1 MQVARV
7 PTTLLTKRVAQK
19 FSPGLPQNQTCG
31 CWQTP
36 ANQTMSFDV
45 MLNASWVVLGLAF
58 GSDRSMW
65 LKEIEIL
72 ASDDNRTFVPWG
84 GYVMSNFTSASLA
97 LFTYPIRARLF
108 RVVVRKY
115 ANHLITSTSGYQISP
130 VQALVSSDQPFGC
143 SCPTLSNGECCP
155 FLNMTIRN
163 DKCVWCMDPA
173 DIQTKVI
180 DGCAKCK
187 VGTFE
192 FRGKC
197 YQNRSLT
204 QQPSNSLSV
213 GHAWSDGID
222 WRVQVNYT
230 TDKETMILLFL
241 TNKSTRNY
249 PCIRKDN
256 LTISSYLSTTCC
268 LNEYFSENQN
278 NTTIPPYSPIL
289 WNFTPPTDASDYSQ
303 KVTPNSNQN
312 CQINSTLNP
321 PAISIEQFVQFD
333 RGRQQVTLSFT
344 EREIRSWATC
354 ENDACQGSI
363 GALFMTFPTPLS
375 TELFLPHLL
384 LQPLLFKMAIPS
396 LVCTTARTL
405 PTLARA
411 ELHYYMITDTY
422 TVRILGVDFKST
434 NGVKFQW
441 AVSNTINDWTT
452 AAAADPQEIII
463 AGPPADTASLRITD
477 GITTL
482 RIDPPLTPVVHNS
495 VKQSTLMGILVD
507 VAYGFGFSKKPSSG
521 DTDQIVIITAKSTQP
536 ARLKRLASTN
546 LAGDTTV
553 YTSAKGFI
561 SDPKRVMDLGVSC
574 YQDKSLMTKWL
585 TQSMQL
591 LDTQGLPCAA
601 FIQRSCHMIMT
612 GEVAKGFWLIP
623 WRGALSFDR
632 TALVGVEV
640 VAEFA

>member
-7 PTTLLTKRVAQK
+7 PTTLLTKRVVQK

-31 CWQTP
+31 CWQTH

-45 MLNASWVVLGLAF
+45 MLNASYVVLGLAF

-65 LKEIEIL
+65 LKEIEIH

-84 GYVMSNFTSASLA
+84 GHVMSNFTSASLA

-115 ANHLITSTSGYQISP
+115 ANHFINSTSGYQILP
-130 VQALVSSDQPFGC
+130 VQALVSNDQPFGC
-143 SCPTLSNGECCP
+143 SCPMLSNGECCP

-163 DKCVWCMDPA
+163 DTCVWCMDPA

-197 YQNRSLT
+197 HLNRSLT
-204 QQPSNSLSV
+204 HQPSNSLSV

-222 WRVQVNYT
+222 WRVQFNYT
-230 TDKETMILLFL
+230 TDKETMVLLFL
-241 TNKSTRNY
+241 TNKSTRYY
-249 PCIRKDN
+249 PCIRRDN
-256 LTISSYLSTTCC
+256 LTVSSYLSTTCC
-268 LNEYFSENQN
+268 LREYFPDDQSG
-278 NTTIPPYSPIL
+278 YSPIL
-289 WNFTPPTDASDYSQ
+289 WNFTPPTSFDATGYSQ
-303 KVTPNSNQN
+303 HIDPNSNQD

-321 PAISIEQFVQFD
+321 PAISVKQFVQFD
-333 RGRQQVTLSFT
+333 RGKQQLTLSFT

-354 ENDACQGSI
+354 ENDACQGSL
-363 GALFMTFPTPLS
+363 GALFMTFPSPQS
-375 TELFLPHLL
+375 TAFFMPHLL
-384 LQPLLFKMAIPS
+384 LQPLLFRLAIPS
-396 LVCTTARTL
+396 LVCTTSRTL
-405 PTLARA
+405 PALARA
-411 ELHYYMITDTY
+411 ELHYYAMTDTY
-422 TVRILGVDFKST
+422 SVRILGIDFKSS

-441 AVSNTINDWTT
+441 AVPNTTNEWAT
-452 AAAADPQEIII
+452 AAAADPHEIII
-463 AGPPADTASLRITD
+463 AGPPADSASLRITD

-482 RIDPPLTPVVHNS
+482 RIDPPLTPVVHDA
-495 VKQSTLMGILVD
+495 VKQSALMGILVD
-507 VAYGFGFSKKPSSG
+507 VAYGFGFSKLPSSG

-536 ARLKRLASTN
+536 VRLKRLTSTN
-546 LAGDTTV
+546 VAGDTSV
-553 YTSAKGFI
+553 YTTAKGFI

-574 YQDKSLMTKWL
+574 YQDKSLMVKWL

-601 FIQRSCHMIMT
+601 FIQRSCHMILS
-612 GEVAKGFWLIP
+612 GDVARGFWLIP

-632 TALVGVEV
+632 TASAGVEV